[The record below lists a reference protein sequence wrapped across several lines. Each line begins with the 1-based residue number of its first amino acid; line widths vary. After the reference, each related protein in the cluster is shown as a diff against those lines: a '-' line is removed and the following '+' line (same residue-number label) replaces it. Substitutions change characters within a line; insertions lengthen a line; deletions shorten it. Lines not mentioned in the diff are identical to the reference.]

1 MLLPLPAS
9 RRQFALH
16 DQKYRR
22 LVGCAMLKRSK
33 SMYAYYLVWPALLIY
48 TVFFVAPAII
58 GFYYSFTDWRLD
70 RDTITF
76 IGWDNFIR
84 IFSDE
89 TLLLAMK
96 NTLIFAIATVI
107 GKNVL
112 AIALAVALNM
122 RLKTRNFLRAIF
134 YSPSILSVL
143 VISIVFTPMLRTE
156 GMINRMFETIG
167 LGSFSQAWL
176 TDHSIVIWTVAA
188 VSIWQH
194 TGFQMAIYLAGLQSI
209 SKEYYEAATIDGAGS
224 WKSFIHITLPL
235 LLPAININLMLTLI
249 GGLKV
254 FSEVF
259 VLTGGGPGNASQVVG
274 TIILRA
280 FGEGSWGLGTA
291 INTLLFIIVTIISI
305 PLLIF
310 MRRKEVAE

>member
-1 MLLPLPAS
+1 M
-9 RRQFALH
+9 
-16 DQKYRR
+16 KI
-22 LVGCAMLKRSK
+22 SK
-33 SMYAYYLVWPALLIY
+33 SLYSYYLIWPALLIY
-48 TVFFVAPAII
+48 SVFFVLPAII
-58 GFYYSFTDWRLD
+58 GLFYSFTDWRLD
-70 RDTITF
+70 REVVKF
-76 IGWDNFIR
+76 IGFDNFER
-84 IFSDE
+84 IFTDK
-89 TLLLAMK
+89 TLQLAIK
-96 NTLIFAIATVI
+96 NTFIFAIVTVI

-112 AIALAVALNM
+112 GIALAVGLNM

-143 VISIVFTPMLRTE
+143 VISIVFTPMLRSE
-156 GMINRMFETIG
+156 GTINRFFETIG
-167 LGSFSQAWL
+167 LGSLSQAWL
-176 TDHSIVIWTVAA
+176 TDPSIVIWTVAA

-209 SKEYYEAATIDGAGS
+209 SREYYEAATIDGAGA
-224 WKSFIHITLPL
+224 WKSFQKITLPL

-291 INTLLFIIVTIISI
+291 VNTMLFLGVTLISI

-310 MRRKEVAE
+310 MRRKEVTE

>member
-1 MLLPLPAS
+1 MRPT
-9 RRQFALH
+9 RN
-16 DQKYRR
+16 
-22 LVGCAMLKRSK
+22 K
-33 SMYAYYLVWPALLIY
+33 SLYAYYLIWPALLIY
-48 TVFFVAPAII
+48 ALFFVLPAII

-70 RDTITF
+70 RVSITF
-76 IGWDNFIR
+76 TGWENFR
-84 IFSDE
+84 KIFSDD

-96 NTLIFAIATVI
+96 NTLIFAVVTVV

-112 AIALAVALNM
+112 GIALAVALNM
-122 RLKTRNFLRAIF
+122 KLKSRNVLRAIF

-143 VISIVFTPMLRTE
+143 VISIIFTPILRTE
-156 GMINRMFETIG
+156 GMVNRFFEMLG
-167 LGSFSQAWL
+167 LGTLSQAWL
-176 TDHSIVIWTVAA
+176 TDPSIVILTIAA
-188 VSIWQH
+188 VAIWQH

-224 WKSFIHITLPL
+224 WKSFVNITLPL

-254 FSEVF
+254 FSEVY

-280 FGEGSWGLGTA
+280 FGEGNWGLGTA
-291 INTLLFIIVTIISI
+291 VNTLLFLIVTLISI

-310 MRRKEVAE
+310 MRRKEVTE

>member
-1 MLLPLPAS
+1 M
-9 RRQFALH
+9 
-16 DQKYRR
+16 KT
-22 LVGCAMLKRSK
+22 K
-33 SMYAYYLVWPALLIY
+33 SLYPYYLIWPALFIY
-48 TVFFVAPAII
+48 CIFFVLPALI
-58 GFYYSFTDWRLD
+58 GLFYSFTDWRLD
-70 RDTITF
+70 RETLKF
-76 IGWDNFIR
+76 IGLDNFQQ
-84 IFSDE
+84 IFSDK
-89 TLLLAMK
+89 TLVLALK
-96 NTLIFAIATVI
+96 NTFIFAIVTVI

-112 AIALAVALNM
+112 GIALAIGLNM
-122 RLKTRNFLRAIF
+122 RLKSKNLLRAIF

-143 VISIVFTPMLRTE
+143 VISIVFTPMLRTD
-156 GMINRMFETIG
+156 GTINKFLEAIG
-167 LGSFSQAWL
+167 LGVIGQSWL
-176 TDHSIVIWTVAA
+176 TDPTIVIWTVAL

-209 SKEYYEAATIDGAGS
+209 SKEYYEAATIDGAGAWS
-224 WKSFIHITLPL
+224 TFSKITLPL

-274 TIILRA
+274 TIILRS
-280 FGEGSWGLGTA
+280 FGEGSWGMGTA
-291 INTLLFIIVTIISI
+291 INTLLFAAVTVISI

>member
-1 MLLPLPAS
+1 MKL
-9 RRQFALH
+9 
-16 DQKYRR
+16 
-22 LVGCAMLKRSK
+22 SK
-33 SMYAYYLVWPALLIY
+33 SLYSYYLIWPALIIY
-48 TVFFVAPAII
+48 SVFFVLPAII
-58 GFYYSFTDWRLD
+58 GLYYSFTDWRLD
-70 RDTITF
+70 RDAIRF
-76 IGWDNFIR
+76 IGWDNFQR
-84 IFSDE
+84 IFTDK
-89 TLLLAMK
+89 TLLLALK
-96 NTLIFAIATVI
+96 NTLIFAVITVI

-112 AIALAVALNM
+112 GIALAVALNM
-122 RLKTRNFLRAIF
+122 RLKSRNFLRAIF

-156 GMINRMFETIG
+156 GTINRLFESVG
-167 LGSFSQAWL
+167 LGSLSQAWL
-176 TDHSIVIWTVAA
+176 TDPSIVIWTISALA
-188 VSIWQH
+188 IWQH

-209 SKEYYEAATIDGAGS
+209 SKDYYEAATIDGAGS
-224 WKSFIHITLPL
+224 WKSFLNITLPL

-291 INTLLFIIVTIISI
+291 MNTLLFAAVTLISI

-310 MRRKEVAE
+310 MRRKEVTE